1 LAATNNA
8 ESVMA
13 QVLAKH
19 NIKSTAA
26 PAAKAA
32 PVAAPAQTNVEAA
45 DEKASQEK
53 VKELA

>member
-1 LAATNNA
+1 
-8 ESVMA
+8 MA